1 MKQDEFVNRNYRIKM
16 EFNLSG
22 DVPAQFT
29 QDQLKNEIESLL
41 GEIEISSEIFEGERE
56 DYVWAL
62 FPNDKIEFDIFR
74 YDYTFVERPSCE
86 HCGDNHCDFGVQIY
100 RHDNGI
106 LWCWNCGS
114 QYLSYSERQTIPK
127 KEKKERK
134 KFLKAKIEALK
145 DELKEL

>member
-1 MKQDEFVNRNYRIKM
+1 MKKDEFVNRNYRIKM

-56 DYVWAL
+56 DYV
-62 FPNDKIEFDIFR
+62 
-74 YDYTFVERPSCE
+74 
-86 HCGDNHCDFGVQIY
+86 GVQIY